1 VGGPLRELF
10 SNLVRNF
17 GKVVRLWITGAPPW
31 LVESLVGGV
40 LGGLG
45 MVLTFLP
52 ILAIF
57 YLALAVLEDTGYL
70 ARAAYLTDRLMHLM
84 GLHGK
89 SFLPIL
95 LGFGCNV
102 PGVLGARIIES
113 RKARLQTILLVP
125 FVPCSAR
132 MAVLAVLAPILFGR
146 SAFWVTWGLVGGN
159 ILVLVIL
166 GGILHRFAF
175 EDEHVAFIMELPL
188 YHVPNPRTIGIYLWQ
203 NLLGFLKKAGT
214 TILLASMV
222 VWGFSY
228 FPSGDIATSYIGTV
242 GKWLQ
247 PVGSL
252 LGLPW
257 RVFIALLTSF
267 AAKENTVATLSI
279 LYGNIQTALPTV
291 ISTAAGLGLLA
302 FQMLFV
308 PCVGTIAA
316 IRQETGSVKWAAF
329 SVVLMT
335 ILAFGTDLLIFQ
347 VGRLL

>member
-1 VGGPLRELF
+1 
-10 SNLVRNF
+10 
-17 GKVVRLWITGAPPW
+17 
-31 LVESLVGGV
+31 
-40 LGGLG
+40 
-45 MVLTFLP
+45 M
-52 ILAIF
+52 
-57 YLALAVLEDTGYL
+57 
-70 ARAAYLTDRLMHLM
+70 
-84 GLHGK
+84 
-89 SFLPIL
+89 
-95 LGFGCNV
+95 
-102 PGVLGARIIES
+102 PGVLGTRIIES
-113 RKARLQTILLVP
+113 RKARQQTILLVP

-132 MAVLAVLAPILFGR
+132 MAVLAVLAPIFFGY

-175 EDEHVAFIMELPL
+175 EDEHVAFVMELPL
-188 YHVPNPRTIGIYLWQ
+188 YHVPNPRTIGIYVWQ

-214 TILLASMV
+214 TILVASMF

-228 FPSGDIATSYIGTV
+228 FPRGDIATSYLGTV

-247 PVGSL
+247 PVGNL

-267 AAKENTVATLSI
+267 VAKENTVATLSI
-279 LYGNIQTALPTV
+279 LYGNIETALPTV

-316 IRQETGSVKWAAF
+316 IRHETGSIKWAAF

-335 ILAFGTDLLIFQ
+335 ILAFGIDLLIYQ